1 MTNEC
6 KVGDKV
12 ILSAVGMVAYGDGDD
27 FNPWFTIGTIEEPS
41 RELMEGFMFYVKW
54 SNGYG
59 NAYQPEDL
67 QVIQC

>member
-1 MTNEC
+1 M

-12 ILSAVGMVAYGDGDD
+12 ILSDVGMKAYGDVDPW
-27 FNPWFTIGTIEEPS
+27 NPWFTLGTFERPAREPID
-41 RELMEGFMFYVKW
+41 GFMFYVKW

-59 NAYQPEDL
+59 NAYRTEDI